1 MADQFLSLAATPE
14 ASAGFLDD
22 ASFRTGTSSTSADVI
37 ELRWT
42 IGSVTRK
49 DILLALE
56 AFEKV
61 IVAGGLSNSDGTSV
75 PAL

>member
-1 MADQFLSLAATPE
+1 MADQYLSLNASPE
-14 ASAGFLDD
+14 ASGGFLDEG
-22 ASFRTGTSSTSADVI
+22 SFTTGSSSTSGDVI

-42 IGSVTRK
+42 VGSVTRK

-61 IVAGGLSNSDGTSV
+61 IVSGGLTNSDGTGV